1 MNVLGS
7 KMAFR
12 KSPPKHL
19 SLIVDCDVDRNT
31 TEGKD
36 AKMPP
41 CDENGSRLLNK
52 VETVQSI
59 QRRSQS
65 PRLGKTLE
73 NFLKSVFFL
82 LI

>member
-1 MNVLGS
+1 
-7 KMAFR
+7 MAFR
-12 KSPPKHL
+12 KCPPKHL
-19 SLIVDCDVDRNT
+19 SLIVDCDVDRNAT
-31 TEGKD
+31 EEGKD

-65 PRLGKTLE
+65 PRLGTH
-73 NFLKSVFFL
+73 LKIFSNLYFPS
-82 LI
+82 

>member
-1 MNVLGS
+1 MSIKN
-7 KMAFR
+7 A
-12 KSPPKHL
+12 
-19 SLIVDCDVDRNT
+19 T
-31 TEGKD
+31 EEGKD

-41 CDENGSRLLNK
+41 CDENGSRLLDK

-65 PRLGKTLE
+65 PRLGKTLK